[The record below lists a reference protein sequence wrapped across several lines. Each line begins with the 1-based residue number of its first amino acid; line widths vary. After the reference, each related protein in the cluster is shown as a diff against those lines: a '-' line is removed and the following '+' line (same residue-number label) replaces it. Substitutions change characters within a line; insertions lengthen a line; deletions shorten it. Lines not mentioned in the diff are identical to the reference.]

1 MRDDLFLL
9 LGYLFTSARGL
20 ADEPKSYGPF
30 RLLDAAG
37 KLLEIMEEHGMGD
50 DFTKRALQ
58 QIDEVRFGPD
68 DDERLLELA
77 DQLSQEFAEY
87 LKAKGSAT

>member
-1 MRDDLFLL
+1 MRDDLLLL
-9 LGYLFTSARGL
+9 LGYLLTSARGL
-20 ADEPKSYGPF
+20 ANEPKGYGPL

-37 KLLEIMEEHGMGD
+37 RLLEIMEEHGMGD
-50 DFTKRALQ
+50 DFTKRALE
-58 QIDEVRFGPD
+58 QIDEERFGPSY
-68 DDERLLELA
+68 DEKGLELA

>member
-1 MRDDLFLL
+1 VRDDLFLL
-9 LGYLFTSARGL
+9 LGYLLTSARGL
-20 ADEPKSYGPF
+20 ADEPKGYGPF

-37 KLLEIMEEHGMGD
+37 RLLEIMEEHEMGD
-50 DFTKRALQ
+50 DFTKRALE
-58 QIDEVRFGPD
+58 QIDKVRFGPD

>member
-1 MRDDLFLL
+1 MRDDLLLL
-9 LGYLFTSARGL
+9 LGYLLTSARGL

-37 KLLEIMEEHGMGD
+37 RLLEIMEEHGMGD
-50 DFTKRALQ
+50 DFTKRALE

-68 DDERLLELA
+68 DDEKLLELA
-77 DQLSQEFAEY
+77 DQLSREFAEY
-87 LKAKGSAT
+87 L

>member
-9 LGYLFTSARGL
+9 LGYLLTSARGL

-37 KLLEIMEEHGMGD
+37 RLLEIMKEHGMDD
-50 DFTKRALQ
+50 DFTKRALE

-68 DDERLLELA
+68 DDERRLKLA
-77 DQLSQEFAEY
+77 DQLSREFAEY